1 MAIARKICAEVSSVI
16 KHSNEVCTLILRP
29 LEPLPKFHPG
39 QFLHLSLDPYDPTKQ
54 WPESRVFSI
63 ASSPLRSGSIRI
75 TLAVKGRFTRK
86 MFDEIRYGT
95 FVFLKLP
102 YGDLSFEPNGR
113 DKVLIA
119 GGTGI
124 TPFVSFLEYI
134 LDVGVRAPV
143 MLFYGVRSRDLVIYH
158 ELLEECSRKLELFSK
173 LVFVENVPE
182 SDPEYQR
189 GKLDIMTILSRV
201 RDARSSDFYLSGPP
215 LMIKSFQANLMAK
228 SVTRGQIHADQW
240 E

>member
-1 MAIARKICAEVSSVI
+1 MANVRKISAEVTSVL

-29 LEPLPKFHPG
+29 LEPLPRFHPG
-39 QFLHLSLDPYDPTKQ
+39 QFLHLSLEAYDPTRQ

-63 ASSPLRSGSIRI
+63 ASSPLRSSSLRI
-75 TLAVKGRFTRK
+75 TLAVKGKYTRR
-86 MFDEIRYGT
+86 MFDEIRQGSI
-95 FVFLKLP
+95 VFLKLP
-102 YGDLSFEPNGR
+102 YGDVSFEPNGR

-143 MLFYGVRSRDLVIYH
+143 MLFYGVRSRDLIIYH

-189 GKLDIMTILSRV
+189 GKLDIETILSRV
-201 RDARSSDFYLSGPP
+201 RDAQGSDFYLSGPP
-215 LMIKSFQANLMAK
+215 LMIKSFEATLMAQ
-228 SVTRGQIHADQW
+228 SVTREQIFTDQW

>member
-95 FVFLKLP
+95 SVFLKLP

-124 TPFVSFLEYI
+124 TPFVSFLEYL
-134 LDVGVRAPV
+134 LDVGVQASV
-143 MLFYGVRSRDLVIYH
+143 KLFYGVRSRHLIIYD
-158 ELLEECSRKLELFSK
+158 ELLDECSRKLELFSK
-173 LVFVENVPE
+173 SVFVE
-182 SDPEYQR
+182 DILGDDQEYQR
-189 GKLDIMTILSRV
+189 GRLDIETIFARV
-201 RDARSSDFYLSGPP
+201 NGAQSSEFYLSGPP
-215 LMIKSFQANLMAK
+215 LMMKSFEAYLMAH
-228 SVTRGQIHADQW
+228 SVTRERIFADQW